1 MSNNYQV
8 LPSSVGHLVCE
19 KNIKKNRWK
28 NPFHDFIQLK
38 GIPSGKRLHDYG
50 KIHHFVAGKIH
61 YVYGPCFI
69 ANCKR
74 WPIRNTSST
83 RPETRWQWH
92 HWDVLGTFSPSGG
105 PVAPCPAGG
114 WDTIGYP
121 LEPPTPT
128 PVLRD
133 SAERTCST
141 SSVLVAFECPTG
153 QPYPDGPGKL
163 RKHMNKCYISGEVVE
178 KCQHSMIFNV
188 SMLIIWRVYDGLW
201 EVGFHSERDPSLK
214 STSWAILTATN
225 HLNTTYPLISKHT
238 CGKSPVFK
246 AKSSIN
252 GDVSMLT
259 HRVTLRHFDTSIV
272 FPGDFS
278 DADPSPSLGWWSP
291 PFGCPGFRDFAK
303 KCAWRRVLEVLGA
316 VSWGKAMSCPVP

>member
-1 MSNNYQV
+1 MT
-8 LPSSVGHLVCE
+8 
-19 KNIKKNRWK
+19 I
-28 NPFHDFIQLK
+28 
-38 GIPSGKRLHDYG
+38 YG

-61 YVYGPCFI
+61 YVYGPCLI

-74 WPIRNTSST
+74 WPLWNTSST

-92 HWDVLGTFSPSGG
+92 HSDVLGTFSPSGG

-121 LEPPTPT
+121 LEPPPPT

-178 KCQHSMIFNV
+178 KCQHSRIFNV
-188 SMLIIWRVYDGLW
+188 SILIIWRVYDGLW
-201 EVGFHSERDPSLK
+201 ESGVPQWKGSVPKEDLMSNSYCNQPLKHNIPSDKQTYLWK
-214 STSWAILTATN
+214 ITS
-225 HLNTTYPLISKHT
+225 
-238 CGKSPVFK
+238 F
-246 AKSSIN
+246 
-252 GDVSMLT
+252 
-259 HRVTLRHFDTSIV
+259 
-272 FPGDFS
+272 
-278 DADPSPSLGWWSP
+278 
-291 PFGCPGFRDFAK
+291 
-303 KCAWRRVLEVLGA
+303 
-316 VSWGKAMSCPVP
+316 